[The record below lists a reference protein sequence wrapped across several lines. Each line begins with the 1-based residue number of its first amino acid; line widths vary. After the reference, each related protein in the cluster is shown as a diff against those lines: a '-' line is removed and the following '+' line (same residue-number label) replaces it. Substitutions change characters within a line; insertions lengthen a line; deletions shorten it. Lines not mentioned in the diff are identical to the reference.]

1 MRKSKTVLGDICK
14 ITMGQSPDSSTY
26 HTTNIGLPFYQGNAD
41 FGELYPKTRIWC
53 SRPQKIAEPENILL
67 SVRAPIGALNIAK
80 EKCCIGRGLAAI
92 APHKNFCFNKYLFYI
107 LKYKHNELNA
117 KGSGSTFKAINKSI
131 LNDLPIDIYPIDRQK
146 KIAAILDKATEL
158 IALRKQQLEK
168 LDLMVK
174 SRFIELFGN
183 SVINKW
189 KKITIEECCSKIVDC
204 PHSTPLYCN
213 DGYYPCIRTSDLV
226 NGYLTL
232 SSSTKYVNNIE
243 YIKRIQRYKPTFGD
257 IIYSREGE
265 RFGIAAIIPKELFVC
280 LGQRIMLFSPQKSI
294 VTSEYLCGV
303 LNSNIVYEQ
312 AKNSVGGATSP
323 HVNMKDIKLFT
334 VPYPPLSLQKEFTTF
349 IKQVDKTKSTLQ
361 QSLEKLE
368 LNYKALMQTYFG

>member
-117 KGSGSTFKAINKSI
+117 RGTGSTFKAINKSI

-146 KIAAILDKATEL
+146 RIAAILDKATEL
-158 IALRKQQLEK
+158 IALRKQQIQK
-168 LDLMVK
+168 LDLLVK
-174 SRFIELFGN
+174 SRFIEMFGDPVSNDRNWDTKNLSELGELNRGISKHRPRNAPELLGGNYPLIQTSEIAAAELYVTKYTSTYSELGYQQSKIWPKGTLCITIAANIAKTAILKFDACFPDSVVGFISDSKTNQLFIHFWFSFFQKILEEQAPESAQKN
-183 SVINKW
+183 INLQILRALQVIN
-189 KKITIEECCSKIVDC
+189 
-204 PHSTPLYCN
+204 
-213 DGYYPCIRTSDLV
+213 
-226 NGYLTL
+226 
-232 SSSTKYVNNIE
+232 
-243 YIKRIQRYKPTFGD
+243 
-257 IIYSREGE
+257 
-265 RFGIAAIIPKELFVC
+265 
-280 LGQRIMLFSPQKSI
+280 
-294 VTSEYLCGV
+294 
-303 LNSNIVYEQ
+303 
-312 AKNSVGGATSP
+312 
-323 HVNMKDIKLFT
+323 
-334 VPYPPLSLQKEFTTF
+334 PPLSLQNEFAAF
-349 IKQVDKTKSTLQ
+349 VEQVEKTKSILQ

>member
-53 SRPQKIAEPENILL
+53 SQPQKIAEPENILL

-117 KGSGSTFKAINKSI
+117 RGTGSTFKAINKSI

-146 KIAAILDKATEL
+146 RIAAILDKATEL
-158 IALRKQQLEK
+158 IALRKQQIQK
-168 LDLMVK
+168 LDLLVK
-174 SRFIELFGN
+174 SRFIEMFGN
-183 SVINKW
+183 TQTNPKDLSLMPWCDVFLTTTGKLDSNAMVKNGQYPFFTCAKECFRIDTYAFNCEALLLAGNNAAGIYDVKYYKGKFNAYQRTYVLRLINKQW
-189 KKITIEECCSKIVDC
+189 SYKLFKIQLEDKLLYLQNQSKG
-204 PHSTPLYCN
+204 SNT
-213 DGYYPCIRTSDLV
+213 R
-226 NGYLTL
+226 YLTL
-232 SSSTKYVNNIE
+232 GILNKLQFIVPPISEQN
-243 YIKRIQRYKPTFGD
+243 TF
-257 IIYSREGE
+257 E
-265 RFGIAAIIPKELFVC
+265 AFV
-280 LGQRIMLFSPQKSI
+280 
-294 VTSEYLCGV
+294 T
-303 LNSNIVYEQ
+303 
-312 AKNSVGGATSP
+312 
-323 HVNMKDIKLFT
+323 
-334 VPYPPLSLQKEFTTF
+334 
-349 IKQVDKTKSTLQ
+349 QVDKSKSTLQ
-361 QSLEKLE
+361 QSLEKLK